1 MKKCLVTGCSGFIG
15 SHLADFLLDRGLT
28 VFGTIFE
35 DASIVHHI
43 REIATLVD
51 CDFRDKDNVT
61 EVVRQANPD
70 YVFHLAAQSLVLPS
84 WEDTEN
90 TFKANIFGTFYLL
103 EAVKNQ
109 GINPVIVV
117 ACSSAE
123 YGLTSKDEIPIKE
136 SKEFRPVSPYG
147 VSKIG
152 TDYLAYLY
160 WKVHDMHVIRI
171 RPFNVTGPR
180 KLFDATSD
188 FARGIVEIEKGH
200 KQSLQVGNLESV
212 RDILDIGDAVRAIWL
227 LAERGVP
234 GEVYNICSGKGYRI
248 AKVLEQLISMSKV
261 KINVCR
267 SDTKLR
273 PLDESVYIGD
283 NSKLCNLGWKPEIPL
298 EQTLRDT
305 LNYWR
310 NES

>member
-15 SHLADFLLDRGLT
+15 SHLADFLIDKGL
-28 VFGTIFE
+28 VVVGTTFPDSGATE
-35 DASIVHHI
+35 HL
-43 REIATLVD
+43 REKATFVS

-70 YVFHLAAQSLVLPS
+70 YVFHMAAQSLVIPS
-84 WEDTEN
+84 WEDPEN
-90 TFKANIFGTFYLL
+90 TFKANIFGTLYLL
-103 EAVKNQ
+103 EAIKNQ
-109 GINPVIVV
+109 GINPVIVI

-152 TDYLAYLY
+152 TDYLSYLY
-160 WKVHDMHVIRI
+160 WKVYDMHILRM
-171 RPFNVTGPR
+171 RPFNVTGSR

-188 FARGIVEIEKGH
+188 FARGIVEIERGH

-212 RDILDIGDAVRAIWL
+212 RDILDIRDAVRAIWL
-227 LAERGVP
+227 LAERGIP
-234 GEVYNICSGKGYRI
+234 GEAYNICSGKGYRI
-248 AKVLEQLISMSKV
+248 AQVLEQLISLAKV
-261 KINVCR
+261 KIDVCR
-267 SDTKLR
+267 SNTKLR

-283 NSKLCNLGWKPEIPL
+283 NSKLCNLGWKPEISL

-310 NES
+310 NNL

>member
-1 MKKCLVTGCSGFIG
+1 VKKCLVTGCSGFIG
-15 SHLADFLLDRGLT
+15 SHLADFLIDKGLT
-28 VFGTIFE
+28 VFGTTFE
-35 DASIVHHI
+35 DSSAVHHI
-43 REIATLVD
+43 REKATLVD
-51 CDFRDKDNVT
+51 CDFRDKDNVA

-103 EAVKNQ
+103 EAIKNQ
-109 GINPVIVV
+109 GINSVIVI

-123 YGLTSKDEIPIKE
+123 YGLTSNDEIPIKE

-152 TDYLAYLY
+152 TDYLSYLY
-160 WKVHDMHVIRI
+160 WKVHNMHIIRI

-188 FARGIVEIEKGH
+188 FARGIVEIERGY

-212 RDILDIGDAVRAIWL
+212 RDILDIRDAVMAIWL
-227 LAERGVP
+227 LAERGIP

-248 AKVLEQLISMSKV
+248 AKVLEQLISLSKV
-261 KINVCR
+261 RIDVCH
-267 SDTKLR
+267 SSSKLR

-298 EQTLRDT
+298 ERTLRDT

-310 NES
+310 DES

>member
-1 MKKCLVTGCSGFIG
+1 VKKCLVTGCSGFIG
-15 SHLADFLLDRGLT
+15 SHLADFLIDKALA
-28 VFGTIFE
+28 VVGTTFE
-35 DASIVHHI
+35 DASTVDHI
-43 REIATLVD
+43 RGKATLVD
-51 CDFRDKDNVT
+51 CDFRDKDNVI

-84 WEDTEN
+84 WEDAEN
-90 TFKANIFGTFYLL
+90 TFKANILGTLYLL
-103 EAVKNQ
+103 EAIKNQ
-109 GINPVIVV
+109 GMNPAIVI

-123 YGLTSKDEIPIKE
+123 YGLTSRDEIPIKE

-160 WKVHDMHVIRI
+160 WKVHSMHIIRI

-188 FARGIVEIEKGH
+188 FARGIAEIERGH

-212 RDILDIGDAVRAIWL
+212 RDILDIRDAVRAIWL
-227 LAERGVP
+227 LAERGIP
-234 GEVYNICSGKGYRI
+234 GEAYNICSGKGYRI
-248 AKVLEQLISMSKV
+248 AQVLEQLISLAKV
-261 KINVCR
+261 KIDVRR
-267 SDTKLR
+267 SSDKLR

-283 NSKLCNLGWKPEIPL
+283 NSKLRGLGWKPQIPL

-305 LNYWR
+305 LDYWR
-310 NES
+310 SKP

>member
-1 MKKCLVTGCSGFIG
+1 MKKCLITGCSGFIG
-15 SHLADFLLDRGLT
+15 SHLADFLLDKELT
-28 VFGTIFE
+28 VFGTTFQ
-35 DASIVHHI
+35 DSSTVDHI
-43 REIATLVD
+43 REKATLVD

-61 EVVRQANPD
+61 EVVKQAKPD

-84 WEDTEN
+84 WEDAEN
-90 TFKANIFGTFYLL
+90 TFKANILGTLYLL
-103 EAVKNQ
+103 EAIRNQ
-109 GINPVIVV
+109 GTNPVIVI

-123 YGLTSKDEIPIKE
+123 YGLTSQDEIPIKE
-136 SKEFRPVSPYG
+136 SREFRPVSPYG

-160 WKVHDMHVIRI
+160 WKVHNMHIIRI

-188 FARGIVEIEKGH
+188 FARGIVEIEKGY
-200 KQSLQVGNLESV
+200 KQSLQVGNLEPV
-212 RDILDIGDAVRAIWL
+212 RDILDIRDAVRAIWL
-227 LAERGVP
+227 LAERGIP

-248 AKVLEQLISMSKV
+248 AQILEQLISLSKV
-261 KINVCR
+261 KIDVCH
-267 SDTKLR
+267 SNNKLR

-283 NSKLCNLGWKPEIPL
+283 NSKLLNLGWKPEIPL

-310 NES
+310 SKF

>member
-1 MKKCLVTGCSGFIG
+1 VKKCLVTGCSGFIG
-15 SHLADFLLDRGLT
+15 SHLADFLIDKDLT
-28 VFGTIFE
+28 VFGTTFE
-35 DASIVHHI
+35 DSSIVHHI
-43 REIATLVD
+43 REKATLVD

-103 EAVKNQ
+103 EAIKNQ
-109 GINPVIVV
+109 GINPVIVI

-123 YGLTSKDEIPIKE
+123 YGLTSNDEIPIKE

-152 TDYLAYLY
+152 TDYLSYLY
-160 WKVHDMHVIRI
+160 WKVHNMHIIRI

-188 FARGIVEIEKGH
+188 FARGIVEIERGH

-212 RDILDIGDAVRAIWL
+212 RDILDIRDAVRAIWL
-227 LAERGVP
+227 LAERGIP

-248 AKVLEQLISMSKV
+248 AQILEQLISLSKV
-261 KINVCR
+261 RIDVCH
-267 SDTKLR
+267 SNNKLR

>member
-1 MKKCLVTGCSGFIG
+1 VKKCLVTGCSGFIG
-15 SHLADFLLDRGLT
+15 SHLADFLIDKRLI
-28 VFGTIFE
+28 VVGTTFP
-35 DASIVHHI
+35 DSGATKHI
-43 REIATLVD
+43 REKATFVN

-84 WEDTEN
+84 WEDAEN
-90 TFKANIFGTFYLL
+90 TFKANILGTLYLL
-103 EAVKNQ
+103 EAIKNQ
-109 GINPVIVV
+109 GINPVIVI

-152 TDYLAYLY
+152 TDYLSYLY
-160 WKVHDMHVIRI
+160 WKVYDMHIIRI

-188 FARGIVEIEKGH
+188 FARGIVEMERGY

-212 RDILDIGDAVRAIWL
+212 RDILDIRDAVRAMWL
-227 LAERGVP
+227 LAERGIP

-248 AKVLEQLISMSKV
+248 AQILEQLISLSKV
-261 KINVCR
+261 KVDVCR
-267 SDTKLR
+267 SNNKLR

-283 NSKLCNLGWKPEIPL
+283 NSKLCNLGWKQEIPL

>member
-15 SHLADFLLDRGLT
+15 SHLADFLIDKGLI
-28 VFGTIFE
+28 VVGTTFQDSGAIE
-35 DASIVHHI
+35 HI
-43 REIATLVD
+43 REKATFVN
-51 CDFRDKDNVT
+51 CDFRERDNVT

-70 YVFHLAAQSLVLPS
+70 YVFHLAAQSLVVPS
-84 WEDTEN
+84 WEDAEN
-90 TFKANIFGTFYLL
+90 TFKANIFGTLYLL
-103 EAVKNQ
+103 EAIKNQ
-109 GINPVIVV
+109 DINPVIVI

-123 YGLTSKDEIPIKE
+123 YGFTTESEIPIKE

-160 WKVHDMHVIRI
+160 WKVQNMHIIRI

-188 FARGIVEIEKGH
+188 FARGIVEIERGQ
-200 KQSLQVGNLESV
+200 KQSLQVGNLEPV
-212 RDILDIGDAVRAIWL
+212 RDILDIRDAVRAMWL
-227 LAERGVP
+227 LAEQGIP

-248 AKVLEQLISMSKV
+248 AQILEQLISLSKV
-261 KINVCR
+261 KVDVHKNNN
-267 SDTKLR
+267 KMR
-273 PLDESVYIGD
+273 PLDEPVYVGD

-310 NES
+310 NET

>member
-15 SHLADFLLDRGLT
+15 SHLADFLIDKGLA
-28 VFGTIFE
+28 VVGTTFE
-35 DASIVHHI
+35 DSSTVDHI
-43 REIATLVD
+43 RGKTTLVD

-84 WEDTEN
+84 WEDAEN
-90 TFKANIFGTFYLL
+90 TFKANIFGTLHLL
-103 EAVKNQ
+103 EAIKNR
-109 GINPVIVV
+109 GINPAIVV

-160 WKVHDMHVIRI
+160 WKVHDVHVIRM

-188 FARGIVEIEKGH
+188 FARGIVEIERGH

-212 RDILDIGDAVRAIWL
+212 RDILDIRDAVRAIWL
-227 LAERGVP
+227 LAERGIP
-234 GEVYNICSGKGYRI
+234 GEAYNICSGKGYRI
-248 AKVLEQLISMSKV
+248 AQVLEQLISLSKV
-261 KINVCR
+261 KIDVRR
-267 SDTKLR
+267 SDEKLR

-283 NSKLCNLGWKPEIPL
+283 NSKLCGLGWKPLIPL

-305 LNYWR
+305 LDYWR
-310 NES
+310 NKP